1 MYRFHLVRNLRTAV
15 WLALF
20 ALIPI
25 CGFGL
30 YWANMTGLP
39 EDWRKAI
46 EQEISKHGV
55 HVEIASLTYIPLR
68 GFVAQNVRIF
78 AEPERIHE
86 ISRLERAELSLD
98 YAKLAGGEFRVRK
111 AELRNAR
118 LLLPV
123 DPEDPSG
130 ASLDFTRMYGTIL
143 ITEENLIEIREGRGD
158 VGGIGITI
166 TARLQGKD
174 PSKKSADDEKNDG
187 RRREMIAK
195 ILDEMKHWNFGNEA
209 QPKVHVDIN
218 GNLKDKGTIKADF
231 RIEAASVEKRQYK
244 LEGVSARGSMHGY
257 LLTVSAFS
265 AHDARGTISGHA
277 DYRLLAREGRFDIES
292 SIDIPRLLK
301 SWLDAPI
308 GVGLLIGGRQRVQ
321 AAGDFDLSERSKPA
335 VHLTGHAQCDSVM
348 FRGVSFDSL
357 ETWFSFQNGNLFLRD
372 LTLTRPDGVAEAKL
386 LVEGSSVRL
395 ALHSTIPAPILKPFF
410 PGQPLEIIIGDFT
423 ENADPS
429 TEVFLEGSFDLKD
442 RFAWDYSGHGNIR
455 NLSYKGVPVK
465 AANCSFRVNHSELD
479 FHDGNVTFDYT
490 DYPLRKAYGGPRE
503 GAAKIGRIRY
513 DAPSKTVV
521 VEDVAGD
528 IWAAP
533 MVRLFAPK
541 IADTLEQYRFHS
553 PPSLTGSGIVDVTPR
568 GRTDLLV
575 KFRTP
580 GEADYKFLG
589 QDLTLGEAQATVTI
603 RGDRVGISDLS
614 LNAFGGTVMGNL
626 VHSGKSK
633 LSGEFSWA
641 RLSMEELASKY
652 DFEMKG
658 GGLVTGRLEF
668 GITGADVKTMTGDGL
683 VGLEQAE
690 LFSVPVF
697 GPLSPVMAAV
707 LNDKR
712 MGFERA
718 KSAFLT
724 FNIRDGIL
732 RTRDFQTATTSVTF
746 AGDGEVDLSEKTI
759 DFTIRLNA
767 RGLLGL
773 LTLPLRPFYGL
784 FQFRGT
790 GPLGKPTWENVHF
803 TSPPEGQNEILLAP
817 PPKALVVP
825 E

>member
-1 MYRFHLVRNLRTAV
+1 
-15 WLALF
+15 
-20 ALIPI
+20 
-25 CGFGL
+25 
-30 YWANMTGLP
+30 
-39 EDWRKAI
+39 
-46 EQEISKHGV
+46 
-55 HVEIASLTYIPLR
+55 
-68 GFVAQNVRIF
+68 
-78 AEPERIHE
+78 
-86 ISRLERAELSLD
+86 
-98 YAKLAGGEFRVRK
+98 
-111 AELRNAR
+111 
-118 LLLPV
+118 V
-123 DPEDPSG
+123 D
-130 ASLDFTRMYGTIL
+130 
-143 ITEENLIEIREGRGD
+143 
-158 VGGIGITI
+158 V
-166 TARLQGKD
+166 
-174 PSKKSADDEKNDG
+174 
-187 RRREMIAK
+187 
-195 ILDEMKHWNFGNEA
+195 
-209 QPKVHVDIN
+209 N

-231 RIEAASVEKRQYK
+231 RIEAASVEKQQYK
-244 LEGVSARGSMHGY
+244 LEDVSARGSMVGF

-265 AHDARGTISGHA
+265 AHDARGAVSGHA

-301 SWLDAPI
+301 SWLNAPI
-308 GVGLLIGGRQRVQ
+308 GVDLLIGGSQRVQ

-335 VHLTGHAQCDSVM
+335 VHLTGHALCDSVM

-357 ETWFSFQNGNLFLRD
+357 ETWFSYQNGNLFLRD

-395 ALHSTIPAPILKPFF
+395 ALHSTIPAPLFKPFF
-410 PGQPLEIIIGDFT
+410 PGQPLEKIIGDFT
-423 ENADPS
+423 ENENPS

-442 RFAWDYSGHGNIR
+442 RYAWNYSGHGNMR

-465 AANCSFRVNHSELD
+465 AANCSFKVNHGELD
-479 FHDGNVTFDYT
+479 FYDGSVTFDYT
-490 DYPLRKAYGGPRE
+490 DYPLRKAHGGPRE
-503 GAAKIGRIRY
+503 GTAKIGRIRY
-513 DAPSKTVV
+513 DAPSKTVG
-521 VEDVAGD
+521 VEAVSGD

-533 MVRLFAPK
+533 MIRLFAPK
-541 IADTLEQYRFHS
+541 IADGLEQYRFHS
-553 PPSLTGSGIVDVTPR
+553 PPSLSGSGIVDVTPQ
-568 GRTDLLV
+568 GRTDLIV
-575 KFRTP
+575 KFSTP

-589 QDLTLGEAQATVTI
+589 QDLTLSEAKATVTI

-614 LNAFGGTVMGNL
+614 LAGFGGSVMGNL
-626 VHSGKSK
+626 VHTGKSK
-633 LSGEFSWA
+633 LTGELSWSKV
-641 RLSMEELASKY
+641 SMEELSSTY

-658 GGLVTGRLEF
+658 GGLVTGRIEF
-668 GITGADVKTMTGDGL
+668 GLTGSDVKTMDGDGL
-683 VGLEQAE
+683 IGLEQAE
-690 LFSVPVF
+690 LFSVPIF
-697 GPLSPVMAAV
+697 GPLSPVMATV